1 VIMLSSES
9 AASGTNLTK
18 ASKVI
23 LLDPVA
29 GEYEYRRN
37 MEWQAIGRA
46 YRLGQTKP
54 VEIVRLIIKDT
65 VEEEIYRD
73 NKLQDAK
80 QASQMVISEITDD
93 TITLSDDKLRTIRDA
108 VHSATIVREAKKNEK
123 KEKQKDK
130 PAKAPAVKKVV
141 RRRVVRNAQPDA

>member
-1 VIMLSSES
+1 
-9 AASGTNLTK
+9 
-18 ASKVI
+18 
-23 LLDPVA
+23 
-29 GEYEYRRN
+29 
-37 MEWQAIGRA
+37 
-46 YRLGQTKP
+46 
-54 VEIVRLIIKDT
+54 
-65 VEEEIYRD
+65 
-73 NKLQDAK
+73 
-80 QASQMVISEITDD
+80 MVISEITDD